1 MRSVGDSTE
10 VWCSPIWMPNSF
22 ISASTMVSMTV
33 SSGPST
39 SSVSIIGRATSSA
52 IRSGA
57 LMAIVFGRT
66 SAKITT
72 STVITAVA

>member
-1 MRSVGDSTE
+1 
-10 VWCSPIWMPNSF
+10 MPNNL
-22 ISASTMVSMTV
+22 ISTRTITSITV

-39 SSVSIIGRATSSA
+39 KMVIRSGRATTSD

-57 LMAIVFGRT
+57 LMAMVLGST

-72 STVITAVA
+72 TTVITAVA